1 MATSPKAFLIELYRE
16 YLEDASFLYDQR
28 RALLADPEISWR
40 DLDSFDERLEACLDG
55 LVVGGDLG
63 IDVCKDRL
71 ENGDAGEVYA
81 AIRVLCRQGRKE
93 TVLETRNKLTPDEPE
108 RLIAI
113 ADALKQDCP
122 EAWLD
127 DLAEL
132 DFAGERGDAQLM
144 LFARIVGHRRWK
156 RAAAKLAGALPNAG
170 PEAIPEIL
178 WAMGRT
184 GSAETRRVLTAHLKD
199 ANERVRQSAAD
210 ALLSLHDSSVGS
222 LLSAAKEPWAMRI
235 TALAGGEAKSAIAY
249 GTTPAPDA
257 SAETILAL
265 GLNGKVR
272 VVPILLNSLGMSKQP
287 AACAQALDLILGAG
301 VRETVFVPEPKAADS
316 NGPDSSPE
324 LRPDGKPYGSTITR
338 LAFDPNSWRK
348 WWEEYGRNFDPS
360 IRYRLGRTWS
370 LDAVLATIEQDY
382 MPWTIRQWCVQEF
395 RMHSGY
401 DWDFEIDMPVAQQLT
416 ALSAARS
423 WIRANAVQS
432 P

>member
-16 YLEDASFLYDQR
+16 YLEDSSFLYDQR

-63 IDVCKDRL
+63 TDVCKDRL
-71 ENGDAGEVYA
+71 ENGDAGEAYA

-93 TVLETRNKLTPDEPE
+93 TVLETRNKLTLDEPE
-108 RLIAI
+108 RLTAI

-122 EAWLD
+122 EAWFD

-132 DFAGERGDAQLM
+132 EFTGEQEEAQLI
-144 LFARIVGHRRWK
+144 LFTRIAGYRRWK

-178 WAMGRT
+178 WSMGRT
-184 GSAETRRVLTAHLKD
+184 GSANMRHLLIPRLKD
-199 ANERVRQSAAD
+199 ANEEVCRSAAD
-210 ALLSLHDSSVGS
+210 ALLSLGDSSVGS
-222 LLSAAKEPWAMRI
+222 LLSAAKEPWAMLI
-235 TALAGGEAKSAIAY
+235 TALAGGEAKAAIAP
-249 GTTPAPDA
+249 GTMLAPDP

-265 GLNGKVR
+265 GLNGNVR
-272 VVPILLNSLGMSKQP
+272 AVPVLLNSLERGKQP

-301 VRETVFVPEPKAADS
+301 VRETVFVPDS
-316 NGPDSSPE
+316 NGQDSSPE

-348 WWEEYGRNFDPS
+348 WWDKYGRNFDPN

-382 MPWTIRQWCVQEF
+382 MPWTIRQWCAQEF
-395 RMHSGY
+395 HMHSGY
-401 DWDFEIDMPVAQQLT
+401 DWDFEIEMPVAEQLT
-416 ALSAARS
+416 ALRAARS
-423 WIRANAVQS
+423 WLGRNAG
-432 P
+432 